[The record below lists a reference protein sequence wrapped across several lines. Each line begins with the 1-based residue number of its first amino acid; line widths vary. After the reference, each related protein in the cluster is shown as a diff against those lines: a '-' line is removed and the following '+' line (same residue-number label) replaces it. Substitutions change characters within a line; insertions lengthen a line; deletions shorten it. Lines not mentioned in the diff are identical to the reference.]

1 MKQWTAVEGA
11 LAFAVVAGLAA
22 IIVPSCLRSIRTSR
36 TAEATENIARIAQA
50 AVTHL
55 NDPKQK
61 PLAAA
66 PLTPPIVPR
75 GSPASDTPGAWEHPS
90 WQALGFSLDESH
102 WYAYRVEVEERVV
115 RVVAQGDLDG
125 DGILSTYERRIER
138 AGNNTW
144 VLSPAVI
151 VTADLE

>member
-11 LAFAVVAGLAA
+11 LAVSAVASLAA

-50 AVTHL
+50 AVGYL
-55 NDPKQK
+55 NDPTKK

-75 GSPASDTPGAWEHPS
+75 GSAASDTPGAWEHAT
-90 WQALGFSLDESH
+90 WQAVGFSLDESH
-102 WYAYRVEVEERVV
+102 WYSYRIEVEDRVV
-115 RVVAQGDLDG
+115 RVIANGDLDG
-125 DGILSTYERRIER
+125 DGILSTYERRIEKTG
-138 AGNNTW
+138 ASW

>member
-1 MKQWTAVEGA
+1 VNRWTPVEGA
-11 LAFAVVAGLAA
+11 VAFAIVGSIVAVG
-22 IIVPSCLRSIRTSR
+22 VPSCIRSVRTSR
-36 TAEATENIARIAQA
+36 TAEATENLDRVAHA
-50 AVTHL
+50 ATTYL
-55 NDPKQK
+55 NDSTKK

-75 GSPASDTPGAWEHPS
+75 GSPAADPPGAWEHPS
-90 WQALGFSLDESH
+90 WQALGFSLEDAH
-102 WYAYRVEVEERVV
+102 WYAYRLEVEDRAV

-125 DGILSTYERRIER
+125 DGILSTYERRIVREG
-138 AGNNTW
+138 ATW